1 MGTCETC
8 AKEKECRK
16 DIGII
21 FGFCN
26 IDYTERKEEKKNE
39 NQQQKC
45 V

>member
-1 MGTCETC
+1 MGGTCETC

-26 IDYTERKEEKKNE
+26 IDYIKKEDSKK
-39 NQQQKC
+39 
-45 V
+45 